1 LTYAQTIARDI
12 AAAVAIEESLTAFAR
27 YDRAKSEVE
36 VDVGPCFLFCSIDCC
51 HTLAV
56 RRWPWP
62 RRRSYLTSS
71 ANGQQPTAN
80 DSTDER
86 ERHGDQQEADD
97 GQRDVERLHRRAVHV
112 NVLPA
117 LAEEVLQ
124 VFDSSTHRGDLL
136 FDIGVHH

>member
-1 LTYAQTIARDI
+1 
-12 AAAVAIEESLTAFAR
+12 
-27 YDRAKSEVE
+27 VE
-36 VDVGPCFLFCSIDCC
+36 VDVGRCFLFGSIDCC

-56 RRWPWP
+56 RRWPFDVGRWPFAVGRWPWP

-124 VFDSSTHRGDLL
+124 VFDSRTHRG
-136 FDIGVHH
+136 